1 MTEIMA
7 YMSNIDHISSIVG
20 STETWLNPNNTSTF
34 GIAYY
39 KYVGIDQTTLAE
51 LEVYPCEYLTTL
63 YILNYKSLSW
73 Y

>member
-39 KYVGIDQTTLAE
+39 KYVGLTRHIGRVGGVSLWISDDIVYSE
-51 LEVYPCEYLTTL
+51 L
-63 YILNYKSLSW
+63 
-73 Y
+73 